1 MFSLEAVVAGG
12 ILLFVA
18 LSTVLIVR
26 PDHVIDRARREAD
39 DKALREVYTQ
49 FIASSV
55 EREETA
61 CVQSHE
67 LLDFDVSLEK
77 YPEKEFRLVLIDGGL
92 WLEMCGE
99 EGKRLPLGVGR
110 SS

>member
-1 MFSLEAVVAGG
+1 MAVAGG
-12 ILLFVA
+12 VFVGVVFLTLVFA
-18 LSTVLIVR
+18 R
-26 PDHVIDRARREAD
+26 PDHIIDRARREAN
-39 DKALREVYTQ
+39 DKVLREVYTQ

-61 CVQSHE
+61 CIHSHE